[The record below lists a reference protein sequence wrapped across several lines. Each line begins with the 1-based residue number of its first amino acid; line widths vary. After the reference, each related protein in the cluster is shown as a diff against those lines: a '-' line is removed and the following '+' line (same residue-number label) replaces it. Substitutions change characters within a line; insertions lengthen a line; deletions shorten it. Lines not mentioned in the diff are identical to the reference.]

1 MRILAIL
8 LSLIGGE
15 EGTAVTGNPAR
26 PVTDEHRIKAVISTL
41 EDALIEK
48 DEVMVTAY
56 LAEGISN
63 RKVNEVK
70 AEFAEHVESTQAPS
84 GKPLVYLRPFD
95 LEINGNK
102 AEVKVEA
109 FSYGDGKRIKAVH
122 RMTFRRGH
130 NGWFI
135 DDAEPLNALLKQ
147 IGGIVPLQQPE
158 APEEKEV
165 PKVEIAPV
173 EPVEDNLD
181 TDEPRVKVIPAD
193 AAPAQDAEEMP
204 SVEPSE
210 AETSPPAEPETTTD
224 TEDSQ

>member
-1 MRILAIL
+1 MHILAIL
-8 LSLIGGE
+8 LSLIGSQ
-15 EGTAVTGNPAR
+15 EGSAVTGNPAR

-63 RKVNEVK
+63 RKVDEVK
-70 AEFAEHVESTQAPS
+70 ADFAEHVENTQAPA

-102 AEVKVEA
+102 AVVKVEA
-109 FSYGDGKRIKAVH
+109 FSYGNGKRIKAVH
-122 RMTFRRGH
+122 RMTFRRVDDE
-130 NGWFI
+130 WRI
-135 DDAEPLNALLKQ
+135 DDVEPLSALLEQ
-147 IGGIVPLQQPE
+147 IGGIVPLVQPE
-158 APEEKEV
+158 TPETKEI
-165 PKVEIAPV
+165 PKAEIAPV

-181 TDEPRVKVIPAD
+181 TDEPRIKIIPAD
-193 AAPAQDAEEMP
+193 VVPAEDAEEIP

-210 AETSPPAEPETTTD
+210 ADESPPAEPTTPD
-224 TEDSQ
+224 TEDSK